1 MKSQDEKKLR
11 NQLVSHLKGGQ
22 AFTPV
27 DRLIKNI
34 TFDCIGIVP
43 DELPYTFY
51 QQFYHIWFTQADII
65 NYCRNPDYQ
74 APDWPGNYWPEQK
87 APETEQ
93 KWQELISAYSD
104 EREEFCKF
112 ILDTSNNLFQ
122 PFSANED
129 HNLFR
134 EIQLVIE
141 HTSYHTGQLFVIY
154 RLLSR
159 GS

>member
-1 MKSQDEKKLR
+1 MQPQYDKKLR

-27 DRLIKNI
+27 DNLIDKI
-34 TFDCIGIVP
+34 SFDKIGIIP
-43 DELPYTFY
+43 DGLPYTFY

-74 APDWPGNYWPEQK
+74 APDWPDNYWPEQK
-87 APETEQ
+87 APEDEQ
-93 KWQELISAYSD
+93 QWRELISAYSD

-112 ILDTSNNLFQ
+112 IMDTSNNLFQ
-122 PFSANED
+122 PFSVNED